1 MLNNN
6 FLDGWLSG
14 DALTAWK
21 TVRARVESGVV
32 ISPAL
37 GLEILDAM
45 DKLAGDVTAAVG
57 DRMRAEGEAQ
67 ILAIWLAN
75 RELGIPLADQGC
87 DADGGMSAPAPA
99 LLREAARRVAEEE
112 MEARH
117 D

>member
-1 MLNNN
+1 MLNDN

-67 ILAIWLAN
+67 ILATWLAN
-75 RELGIPLADQGC
+75 REPGISPTE
-87 DADGGMSAPAPA
+87 
-99 LLREAARRVAEEE
+99 LRESARKEAQVE